1 MSFQTFKRQ
10 RCLIYEHMNN
20 NNESIRLVQM
30 HLLMEAALNREILLL
45 TLTP

>member
-1 MSFQTFKRQ
+1 M
-10 RCLIYEHMNN
+10 N
-20 NNESIRLVQM
+20 NNESISLVQM

>member
-1 MSFQTFKRQ
+1 M
-10 RCLIYEHMNN
+10 N

>member
-1 MSFQTFKRQ
+1 
-10 RCLIYEHMNN
+10 MNN